1 MKRTVLQIPIDP
13 KLRELAENKAE
24 KIGFSSLQEMV
35 RVMLAQTLKQDE
47 KMESFAE
54 LCKNY
59 GMKYLG
65 VFGSV
70 ARGDYGSESDVD
82 LLVKIDKSKEIGLFE
97 LSRIQKELEEKF
109 GRKVDLV
116 TKMNKHVAPYANKD
130 LKTLYKER

>member
-13 KLRELAENKAE
+13 KLRERAENKAN

-35 RVMLAQTLKQDE
+35 RVILVQTLKQNNE
-47 KMESFAE
+47 MESFSE
-54 LCKNY
+54 LCKRY

-70 ARGDYGSESDVD
+70 ARGDYGPDSDVD
-82 LLVKIDKSKEIGLFE
+82 LLVKFDSKKQIGMFDLM
-97 LSRIQKELEEKF
+97 RIQKELENKF

-116 TKMNKHVAPYANKD
+116 TKMNKHVEPYARKD
-130 LKTLYKER
+130 LKTLYAEK